1 MRLLCPILLMM
12 LCLSFGSGA
21 LISSKS
27 VCIAVMGWR
36 AIMNWRVIMK
46 RRVKKGKE
54 SEEES
59 EENMDM
65 TEDQTDPEV
74 PYITHTVVV
83 KCIGSVRDTMSKH
96 TTNNMRQ
103 DFKWPNSACE
113 VTS

>member
-36 AIMNWRVIMK
+36 AIMNWSDNEL
-46 RRVKKGKE
+46 E
-54 SEEES
+54 SNNQEES
-59 EENMDM
+59 EENMDR

-74 PYITHTVVV
+74 PYNTHTDVFQ
-83 KCIGSVRDTMSKH
+83 CIGSVRDTVSKH